1 MEIAGQNA
9 ELPEI
14 RRRTRYFALLVLL
27 VFGALGTRL
36 FFLQVLEGDSFYRV
50 TADSVIRT
58 EILPALRGEI
68 RDHRGRV
75 LASTRP
81 AYNVE
86 VVPSR
91 LDRATYTQLLK
102 ILADH
107 DEDLPDWDTF
117 LARVGDKKDRPFI
130 VATDVSRE
138 TMAQL
143 ETSMDS
149 RGVTVR
155 TEARRFYPNGPLA
168 ANTLGYLNEVSAE
181 ELRTLKDEGYRPGD
195 LAGRT
200 GLEKQWEPYL
210 RGRKGL
216 RKYVVP
222 RRGIDPSTIAISD
235 LVSGPTEVAPVPGE
249 NLVLTLDLDVQKAA
263 ERSLAQYRAAA
274 AVVLD
279 VKTGRILAMVSRPGY
294 DPNSMSGSLSSEAAA
309 RLFSDPFR
317 PLRDRCLSDTFNP
330 GSTFKA
336 ISAISAIEEGVITA
350 EERTKCYQ
358 FVQVGRRRFR
368 CTKAHGIVNLQQ
380 AIIQSCNV
388 FFYELAMR
396 PGMMGH
402 LSHYAAMLGL
412 GVPTGLGLNGEQ
424 AGFVPTEEWHRQQE
438 PTSSQQGFMIGHAL
452 NTAIGEGA
460 TRVTPMQMALVYAT
474 IAADGVLWL
483 PQIIERI
490 ETNDGRVVEEFEP
503 RVRSHLTIGADTLNI
518 VRKALVGVVNNPK
531 GTAYKARSNKVT
543 VAGKTGTAQAN
554 QMRNVKTGELPPI
567 YARQD
572 HAWFAGFAP
581 AEAPQIAFAVLVEHG
596 GHGGDVAAP
605 AAIAIAERY
614 MELKAE
620 REAAD
625 NKVLPVRPSA
635 APTPPAAAAPNG
647 ATAAEGPPP
656 RRLSP

>member
-1 MEIAGQNA
+1 MDIAGHNA

-14 RRRTRYFALLVLL
+14 RRRTRFFAVLVLI
-27 VFGALGTRL
+27 VFAALGSRL

-58 EILPALRGEI
+58 EVLQAVRGEI
-68 RDHRGRV
+68 RDRRGRI
-75 LASTRP
+75 LATTRP

-91 LDRATYTQLLK
+91 LDRAVYTQLMK

-107 DEDLPDWDTF
+107 DEDLADWDTF
-117 LARVGDKKDRPFI
+117 LARVGDKRDRPFV

-138 TMAQL
+138 TMAQI
-143 ETSMDS
+143 ETSMES
-149 RGVTVR
+149 RGVTVH
-155 TEARRFYPNGPLA
+155 TEARRFYPNGMLA
-168 ANTLGYLNEVSAE
+168 SHTLGYLNEVSGDQ
-181 ELRTLKDEGYRPGD
+181 LPTLKDEGYGPGD
-195 LAGRT
+195 LIGRT
-200 GLEKQWEPYL
+200 GIEKQWEPYL

-222 RRGIDPSTIAISD
+222 RRGIDPSTIQISD
-235 LVSGPTEVAPVPGE
+235 LVTGPTEVAPVPGE
-249 NLVLTLDLDVQKAA
+249 NLVLTIDLDIQKAA
-263 ERSLAQYRAAA
+263 ERALAQYRAAA
-274 AVVLD
+274 AVILD
-279 VKTGRILAMVSRPGY
+279 VNTGRILAMVSRPGY
-294 DPNSMSGSLSSEAAA
+294 DPNLMSGKLSSEAAA

-336 ISAISAIEEGVITA
+336 ISAISALEDGVITA
-350 EERTKCYQ
+350 EAHTKCYQ

-368 CTKAHGIVNLQQ
+368 CTKAHGVMNLQQ
-380 AIIQSCNV
+380 ALIQSCNV
-388 FFYELAMR
+388 FFYELSMR
-396 PGMMGH
+396 PGMMAR
-402 LSHYAAMLGL
+402 LSRYATELGL
-412 GVPTGLGLNGEQ
+412 GLPTGLGLNGEQ

-438 PTSSQQGFMIGHAL
+438 PTTSQQGFMIGHAL

-460 TRVTPMQMALVYAT
+460 TRVTPMQMAVAYAA
-474 IAADGVLWL
+474 IAKDGVLWL

-490 ETNDGRVVEEFEP
+490 ETNDGRVVEEFQP
-503 RVRSHLTIGADTLNI
+503 RVRSHLTISTDTLNI
-518 VRKALVGVVNNPK
+518 VRHALVGVVSNPK
-531 GTAYKARSNKVT
+531 GTAYKARSNKVL

-554 QMRNVKTGELPPI
+554 LNRNVITGELPPL

-581 AEAPQIAFAVLVEHG
+581 ADAPLIAFAVLVEHG

-605 AAIAIAERY
+605 AAIQIAERY

-620 REAAD
+620 REHAETAET
-625 NKVLPVRPSA
+625 KPAVPQRPALP
-635 APTPPAAAAPNG
+635 
-647 ATAAEGPPP
+647 
-656 RRLSP
+656 

>member
-58 EILPALRGEI
+58 EVLPALRGEI

-91 LDRATYTQLLK
+91 LDRITYSQLLK

-107 DEDLPDWDTF
+107 DEDPPDWDTF
-117 LARVGDKKDRPFI
+117 LARVGDKKDRPFV

-155 TEARRFYPNGPLA
+155 TLPRRFYPNGALA
-168 ANTLGYLNEVSAE
+168 AHTLGYLNEVSGE

-195 LAGRT
+195 LMGRT

-216 RKYVVP
+216 RKYVAP

-235 LVSGPTEVAPVPGE
+235 LVTGPTEVTPVPGE

-263 ERSLAQYRAAA
+263 ERSLSQYRAAA

-294 DPNSMSGSLSSEAAA
+294 DPNAMSGSLSSEAAA
-309 RLFSDPFR
+309 RLYSDPFR

-336 ISAISAIEEGVITA
+336 ISAISALEEGVITA

-368 CTKAHGIVNLQQ
+368 CTKAHAVVNLQQ

-396 PGMMGH
+396 PGMMGR

-424 AGFVPTEEWHRQQE
+424 AGFVPTEDWHRQQE
-438 PTSSQQGFMIGHAL
+438 PASSQQGFMIGHAL

-503 RVRSHLTIGADTLNI
+503 RVRSHLTIGADTLNM

-531 GTAYKARSNKVT
+531 GTAFKARSTKVL

-554 QMRNVKTGELPPI
+554 QSRNAKTGELPPV

-581 AEAPQIAFAVLVEHG
+581 ADAPQIAFAVLVEHG

-620 REAAD
+620 RETTDSKAPPARAAA
-625 NKVLPVRPSA
+625 VQPPVSEPAPQPRPS
-635 APTPPAAAAPNG
+635 P
-647 ATAAEGPPP
+647 
-656 RRLSP
+656 

>member
-1 MEIAGQNA
+1 MDIAGHNA

-14 RRRTRYFALLVLL
+14 RRRTRFFAVLVLV
-27 VFGALGTRL
+27 VFAALGTRL

-58 EILPALRGEI
+58 EVLQAVRGEI
-68 RDHRGRV
+68 RDRRGRV
-75 LASTRP
+75 LATTRP

-91 LDRATYTQLLK
+91 LDRPVYAQLLK

-107 DEDLPDWDTF
+107 DEDLPDWETF
-117 LARVGDKKDRPFI
+117 LARVGDKRDRPFV

-138 TMAQL
+138 TMAQI
-143 ETSMDS
+143 ETSMES

-155 TEARRFYPNGPLA
+155 TEARRYYPNGTLA
-168 ANTLGYLNEVSAE
+168 SHTLGYLNEVSGDQ
-181 ELRTLKDEGYRPGD
+181 LPTLKDEGYVPGD
-195 LAGRT
+195 LIGRT
-200 GLEKQWEPYL
+200 GIEKQWEPYL
-210 RGRKGL
+210 RGRKGI

-222 RRGIDPSTIAISD
+222 RRGVDPSTIHISD
-235 LVSGPTEVAPVPGE
+235 LVTGPTEVAPVPGE

-263 ERSLAQYRAAA
+263 ERALAQYRAAA
-274 AVVLD
+274 AVILEVN
-279 VKTGRILAMVSRPGY
+279 TGRILAMVSRPGY
-294 DPNSMSGSLSSEAAA
+294 DPNIMSGKLSSEAAA

-336 ISAISAIEEGVITA
+336 ISAISAIEDGVITA
-350 EERTKCYQ
+350 EEHTKCYQ

-368 CTKAHGIVNLQQ
+368 CTKAHGVMNLQQ
-380 AIIQSCNV
+380 ALIQSCNV
-388 FFYELAMR
+388 FFYELSMR
-396 PGMMGH
+396 PGMMMR
-402 LSHYAAMLGL
+402 LSRYATELGL
-412 GVPTGLGLNGEQ
+412 GIPTGLGLNGEQ

-460 TRVTPMQMALVYAT
+460 TRVTPIQMAVAYAA
-474 IAADGVLWL
+474 IAKDGILWL

-490 ETNDGRVVEEFEP
+490 ETNDGRVVEEFQP
-503 RVRSHLTIGADTLNI
+503 RIRSHLTITADTLNI
-518 VRKALVGVVNNPK
+518 VRKALIGVVSNPK
-531 GTAYKARSNKVT
+531 GTAYKARSSKVI

-554 QMRNVKTGELPPI
+554 LNRNAVTGELPPL

-581 AEAPQIAFAVLVEHG
+581 ADAPLIAFAVLVEHG

-605 AAIAIAERY
+605 AAIQIAERY

-620 REAAD
+620 REHAESAEA
-625 NKVLPVRPSA
+625 KPAPRPALP
-635 APTPPAAAAPNG
+635 
-647 ATAAEGPPP
+647 
-656 RRLSP
+656 